1 MKTNRLNFRKF
12 TSNDFDFYFQ
22 LVGDYEVMKMI
33 TGESITVNQ
42 AKVKFKHIL
51 KINDQN
57 PELGY
62 FLVSDSESH
71 DFIGLGKLVMTT
83 ADEAEIGYLVQPEF
97 WDQGYGSKISIALIE
112 QAKKIEPIKKLMAI
126 IDPENTAS
134 KKILKRCDFVL
145 DSVYEL
151 EGLPAETYKL
161 WL

>member
-62 FLVSDSESH
+62 FLVSDSESD

-83 ADEAEIGYLVQPEF
+83 ADEAEIGYLVQPKF

-112 QAKKIEPIKKLMAI
+112 QAKKIESIKKLMAI